1 MSKTQGRPRRGQ
13 RVAFTPADGKSAQQS
28 DAITGLRFTVDTAH
42 GGSALID
49 LVDLRPRRLALAFG
63 AALRE
68 IAPSMV
74 RTTVIQHVN
83 GLKRFFTFLNQ
94 TARRIDGP
102 EHLRAEHVDRFEAWL
117 EAQGVTIIHRHTIL
131 AKTIIALRTIDATQ
145 PGIIDEKLQ
154 QRLRYTS
161 ARPLGRSTP
170 RDAYSGHIA
179 KQLRD
184 AARADVQAVTRRL
197 KSPPP
202 IEHLDATL
210 RGHLEAAAAVIED
223 EGTISYKHPKLQSFY
238 RRFHLLGLDAG
249 SPIRDL
255 HGRRYLLAEDVIPF
269 FVLLSLETG
278 LEPECLK
285 ALRIDCLRN
294 PASGTVEI
302 EYVKRRAR
310 GSEWKR
316 LRVRDGASSTPGGI
330 IRTLIELTAPARK
343 HKTRENGPSESGP
356 SESLWLYFDT
366 GQLRDRIRHYSNELL
381 DNWIARHAIVDDD
394 GKPQHLLL
402 SRLRKTHKAL
412 WYAKTQGDLGRF
424 AVGHTPEVA
433 ARHYADL
440 PSLRHL
446 HEQAVADGLTD
457 ALTSAL
463 RPRLVT
469 PEEERVAT
477 KDPAT
482 LKLPT
487 LKLPVSVT
495 EQRRV
500 LSGSRDV
507 WLASCAGFRKSPFA
521 AEGEPCPESFWGCL
535 ECRNA
540 VITARKLPAIIAF
553 LEFIVARRAEMAED
567 DWAAKFGRAW
577 SRITH
582 QILPAFSE
590 AVVTDARAKTK
601 LLDHQPYL
609 PLEARA

>member
-1 MSKTQGRPRRGQ
+1 MSTGKGAGKHAREARPRRGQ
-13 RVAFTPADGKSAQQS
+13 RVTFTPAAAKSAQQS
-28 DAITGLRFTVDTAH
+28 DAVTGLRFSVDTAH

-49 LVDLRPRRLALAFG
+49 LVELRPRRLALAFG

-68 IAPSMV
+68 IAPSLV

-83 GLKRFFTFLNQ
+83 GFKRFFAYLNE
-94 TARRIDGP
+94 TAPNVGGP
-102 EHLRAEHVDRFEAWL
+102 EHLKAEHMDGFESWL
-117 EAQGVTIIHRHTIL
+117 EAQGVTTIHRHTIL
-131 AKTIIALRTIDATQ
+131 AKALTALRTIDANR
-145 PGIIDEKLQ
+145 PGLIDEKLQ

-184 AARADVQAVTRRL
+184 AARADVQAITRRL
-197 KSPPP
+197 KSLLP
-202 IEHLDATL
+202 IEHADAVL
-210 RGHLEAAAAVIED
+210 RGHLEAAAAVIETA
-223 EGTISYKHPKLQSFY
+223 GTISYTHSRLRSYYQ
-238 RRFHLLGLDAG
+238 RFHSLGLDSG
-249 SPIRDL
+249 RPIRDL
-255 HGRRYLLAEDVIPF
+255 HARRYLLAEDVIPF

-285 ALRIDCLRN
+285 ALSADCLRN

-330 IRTLIELTAPARK
+330 IRTLIELTAAARK
-343 HKTRENGPSESGP
+343 HKPSDR
-356 SESLWLYFDT
+356 LWLFFDT
-366 GQLRDRIRHYSNELL
+366 GRLRDYIRHYSNELL
-381 DNWIARHAIVDDD
+381 DSWIARHAIVDDD
-394 GKPQHLLL
+394 GKPLRLRL
-402 SRLRKTHKAL
+402 SRLRKTHKAI

-424 AVGHTPEVA
+424 AVGHSPEVA

-463 RPRLVT
+463 QPRVVT
-469 PEEERVAT
+469 PEEERVA
-477 KDPAT
+477 KKSPAA
-482 LKLPT
+482 LQ
-487 LKLPVSVT
+487 LPVSVA
-495 EQRRV
+495 EARRV
-500 LSGSRDV
+500 LAGKQDV
-507 WLASCAGFRKSPFA
+507 WLASCAGFHKSPFA

-535 ECRNA
+535 ECGNA
-540 VITARKLPAIIAF
+540 VITERKLPAIIAF
-553 LEFIVARRAEMAED
+553 LEFIVARRAEMTAD
-567 DWAAKFGRAW
+567 DWRAKFGRAW

-590 AVVTDARAKTK
+590 TSVTDARAKAK
-601 LLDHQPYL
+601 MLDHHLYL